1 MQFPNEQS
9 QSCGIQRQNPE
20 TGATLK
26 ENYKKKKNLKKK
38 KIKKKK
44 LFTKNKEPSN
54 KEQRV

>member
-26 ENYKKKKNLKKK
+26 ENHKKKKKLKK
-38 KIKKKK
+38 KKKK
-44 LFTKNKEPSN
+44 LFTKNKEPY